1 MKVRSWAL
9 GVHGLSLLFTTWAYV
24 WFLIYAANEN
34 APLFRTLHAAEKNY
48 ASGSNT
54 HVPRSYFTLDWIM
67 HPAVDSDTVKTVD
80 VLSGGNNC
88 QANGPGFDKEL
99 KSCSPQLW
107 QTTDFCYDNAKTS
120 ASITTAVNNVASG
133 KGDDVLKQLYRSDE
147 TNKENMQKCAD
158 GTGLCWPAPTMKDA
172 CRMERIGDY
181 MVFEND
187 INSFSLAS
195 AHSSDLLLAGAAAT
209 LWIVNAYALINY
221 YMYNV
226 NDDAQMRAK
235 DRARALKLVLA
246 FGALLAPVIVRLATT
261 QSRVVGTTHYHNMLP
276 NGSYFY
282 VILSIFWAS
291 AISFYDICFC
301 TEKREPQTAEVMT
314 QEMQQIEE
322 MEKIPGTEP
331 AERGIVL
338 DTSSFYSKKRMSV
351 EAYMARSAP
360 TAKDKKQTLRSY
372 DPGFIF
378 TENSFDFSSTEI
390 REDYMINFEVA
401 QLFTFPLI
409 ILAVF
414 VHYNNYEVD
423 SRLQMLFVAAIGYS
437 LLDIFGRRIIISGVI
452 YDALCGNAA
461 DEPRINTLQLN
472 LKSEMA
478 SIRDV
483 LKSCCACDVLK
494 VCHVLTIALQLLFA
508 VVIFFCMRWH
518 LALGSWGARQENALV
533 DSWRRELVLDY
544 AGFAFFFYVLLCT
557 LAKLFYVFYSSKI
570 SHATNKAFLLTL
582 FFAFVVFNVV
592 IMAESH
598 NDRENGLFE
607 FQKYRIKAFAEN
619 EALQTLVAQYS
630 AGWVEV

>member
-48 ASGSNT
+48 ASGSTT

-67 HPAVDSDTVKTVD
+67 HPAVDSDEVKTVP
-80 VLSGGNNC
+80 VLSGGHAC

-99 KSCSPQLW
+99 KSCSPQKW
-107 QTTDFCYDNAKTS
+107 QTTDVCKASSTTITDVKAEFDDDAKEDEL
-120 ASITTAVNNVASG
+120 I
-133 KGDDVLKQLYRSDE
+133 KQLYRSDE
-147 TNKENMQKCAD
+147 THKENMQLCSGSTTK
-158 GTGLCWPAPTMKDA
+158 LCWPAPTMKDA
-172 CRMERIGDY
+172 CRMERIGEY

-261 QSRVVGTTHYHNMLP
+261 QSKVVDTVHYHNMLP

-282 VILSIFWAS
+282 VIVSIFWAS

-301 TEKREPQTAEVMT
+301 KEKREPQTAEVMT
-314 QEMQQIEE
+314 QEMEQIKD
-322 MEKIPGTEP
+322 MQRIPGTEP

-338 DTSSFYSKKRMSV
+338 DTSSFYSKKRLSV

-360 TAKDKKQTLRSY
+360 TAKENKQTLRSY

-390 REDYMINFEVA
+390 REDYMINFELA

-409 ILAVF
+409 ILSVF
-414 VHYNNYEVD
+414 VHYNNYEID
-423 SRLQMLFVAAIGYS
+423 SRLQMLFVAAVGYS
-437 LLDIFGRRIIISGVI
+437 LLDIFGRRIILSGVI

-461 DEPRINTLQLN
+461 DEPRINTVQLN

-478 SIRDV
+478 NIRDV

-533 DSWRRELVLDY
+533 DSWRRELTLDY
-544 AGFAFFFYVLLCT
+544 AGFAFVFYVLFCT
-557 LAKLFYVFYSSKI
+557 LAKFLYVFYSNKI
-570 SHATNKAFLLTL
+570 GHAANKTFLLTL

-598 NDRENGLFE
+598 NDRVNGLFE
-607 FQKYRIKAFAEN
+607 FQKYRIKAFADTPV
-619 EALQTLVAQYS
+619 LQNLVSQYS
-630 AGWVEV
+630 AGWVKAS

>member
-34 APLFRTLHAAEKNY
+34 APLFRTLHAAERNY
-48 ASGSNT
+48 ADASAT

-67 HPAVDSDTVKTVD
+67 HPAVSSDAVETVN

-99 KSCSPQLW
+99 KSCSPEKW
-107 QTTDFCYDNAKTS
+107 QTTDVCM
-120 ASITTAVNNVASG
+120 ASTTTIDLVKAEFENSG
-133 KGDDVLKQLYRSDE
+133 KQDELLKQLYRSDE
-147 TNKENMQKCAD
+147 TNKENMQLCS
-158 GTGLCWPAPTMKDA
+158 GSTTTLCWPAPTMKDA
-172 CRMERIGDY
+172 CRMERIGEY
-181 MVFEND
+181 MVFQND

-226 NDDAQMRAK
+226 NDDAFAQAK

-261 QSRVVGTTHYHNMLP
+261 QSRVVGTEHYHNMLP

-282 VILSIFWAS
+282 VIVSIFWAS
-291 AISFYDICFC
+291 AVSFYDICFC
-301 TEKREPQTAEVMT
+301 TEKREPQTAEVMS
-314 QEMQQIEE
+314 QEMEQIKE
-322 MEKIPGTEP
+322 IPGTEP
-331 AERGIVL
+331 TERGIVL
-338 DTSSFYSKKRMSV
+338 DTSSFYSKKRLSV

-390 REDYMINFEVA
+390 REDYMINFELA

-414 VHYNNYEVD
+414 VHYNNYEID
-423 SRLQMLFVAAIGYS
+423 SRLQMLFVAAVGYA
-437 LLDIFGRRIIISGVI
+437 LLDIFGRRIILSGVI

-461 DEPRINTLQLN
+461 DEPRINTVQMN
-472 LKSEMA
+472 IKSEMA
-478 SIRDV
+478 NIRDV

-508 VVIFFCMRWH
+508 GVIFCCMRWH

-533 DSWRRELVLDY
+533 DGWRRELVLDY
-544 AGFAFFFYVLLCT
+544 AGFAFVFYVLFCT

-598 NDRENGLFE
+598 NDRVNGLFE
-607 FQKYRIKAFAEN
+607 FQKYRIKAFGSSD
-619 EALQTLVAQYS
+619 ALQTLVAKYS
-630 AGWVEV
+630 AGWVKVN